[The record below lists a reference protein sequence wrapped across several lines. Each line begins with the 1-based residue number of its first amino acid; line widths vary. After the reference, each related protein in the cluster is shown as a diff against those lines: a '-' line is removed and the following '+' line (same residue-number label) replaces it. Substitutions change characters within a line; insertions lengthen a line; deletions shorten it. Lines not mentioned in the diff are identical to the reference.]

1 MILTYRILTTI
12 LYPFFLIIIF
22 FRKILNKE
30 DKYRYK
36 EKILSSHFKVKRKK
50 NTKLI
55 WFHAASLGE
64 LKSIIPIIK
73 ELDNNNN
80 LEFLITTVTL
90 SSSNLAAL
98 EFKNFQT
105 PLISN
110 VTAVEIKDKSGKPG
124 EVLDESLV
132 IACCQ
137 NSIQIIELQREGK
150 KAMSANEF
158 LIGNKVKKGTKLN

>member
-36 EKILSSHFKVKRKK
+36 EKILPSHFKVKRKK

-98 EFKNFQT
+98 EFKNFQNIYHRFL
-105 PLISN
+105 PI
-110 VTAVEIKDKSGKPG
+110 D
-124 EVLDESLV
+124 VL
-132 IACCQ
+132 
-137 NSIQIIELQREGK
+137 
-150 KAMSANEF
+150 F
-158 LIGNKVKKGTKLN
+158 LIKKFLNEWSPYAVFFVDSEIWPNLLFQAKKKNILKNNKRSK